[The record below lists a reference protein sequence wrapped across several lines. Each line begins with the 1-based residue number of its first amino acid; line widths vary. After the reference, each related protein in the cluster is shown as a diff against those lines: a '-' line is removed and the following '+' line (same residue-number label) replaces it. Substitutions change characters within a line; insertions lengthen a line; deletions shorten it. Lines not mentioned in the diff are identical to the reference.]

1 MEQSLSADQLVTYF
15 STFSELLDLS
25 RRTQPVTPEFSATD
39 FSNYFMALK
48 PQLDTHRAA
57 GNDINVWHVS
67 GLKRKEV
74 PNSAVLAWW
83 LDPLATHGLGSRVME
98 AFLDALGQKNA
109 AEFKVAL
116 KDDSGNINYRV
127 LVESLPLGEQDN
139 RIDIEVEGPNILL
152 FIEVKI
158 DATEGKQQLERY
170 QSLLKNKRKMSTQPD
185 KLASGIVYLTVKPRA
200 LTDESV
206 LPVLWS
212 DLAHSFR
219 AVDLPSES
227 ILARSLLNQ
236 FSDFID
242 HF

>member
-1 MEQSLSADQLVTYF
+1 MEQSISADQLSAYF
-15 STFSELLDLS
+15 STFSELLGVSS
-25 RRTQPVTPEFSATD
+25 RTRPITLEFTADD
-39 FSNYFMALK
+39 FSRYFTALR
-48 PQLDTHRAA
+48 PQINAHRVA
-57 GNDINVWHVS
+57 GNDINVWRVS

-83 LDPLATHGLGSRVME
+83 LDPLASHGLGSRVME
-98 AFLDALGQKNA
+98 AFLDALGQERA
-109 AEFKVAL
+109 AIFKAGL
-116 KDDSGNINYRV
+116 RDDSGNINYRV

-158 DATEGKQQLERY
+158 DASEGKQQLERY
-170 QSLLKNKRKMSTQPD
+170 QSLLENKRQLSAQSEA
-185 KLASGIVYLTVKPRA
+185 LASGIVYLTVKPRTLA
-200 LTDESV
+200 DESV

-212 DLAHSFR
+212 DLAHTFR
-219 AVDLPSES
+219 EVELPPES